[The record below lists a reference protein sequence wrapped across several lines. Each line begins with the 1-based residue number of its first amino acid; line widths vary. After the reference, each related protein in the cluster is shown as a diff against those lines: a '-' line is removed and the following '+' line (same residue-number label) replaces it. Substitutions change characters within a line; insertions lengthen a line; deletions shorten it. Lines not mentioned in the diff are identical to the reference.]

1 MRKEVSSI
9 KVEAVTDY
17 WHPQVICE
25 DVEDENVE
33 DILHMMGFE
42 DVGAGQWVYSA
53 QSPYEAEDVRDEI
66 IENLNQKEV

>member
-1 MRKEVSSI
+1 MEKVRKVR
-9 KVEAVTDY
+9 VEAVTDY

-42 DVGAGQWVYSA
+42 DVGAGEWVYSA
-53 QSPYEAEDVRDEI
+53 QSPMEAEDVKDEI
-66 IENLNQKEV
+66 EENLNQKEV

>member
-1 MRKEVSSI
+1 MEKV
-9 KVEAVTDY
+9 KVEAVVDY
-17 WHPQVICE
+17 WKPQVICE

-42 DVGAGQWVYSA
+42 DVGDGEWVYSA